1 MKNVNCGKKQVKKTA
16 KNKDNLSKWDLL
28 GIEYG
33 LAPDPQNPEQCI
45 FKRIDNFSGCPKKK

>member
-1 MKNVNCGKKQVKKTA
+1 MNCGKKQVKKTA

-33 LAPDPQNPEQCI
+33 LAPDPQNPGQCI